1 MGLMSMFLKTRLAEV
16 PDEQHEQEQP
26 LFGVVLQ

>member
-1 MGLMSMFLKTRLAEV
+1 MSTVLKTRLAEV
-16 PDEQHEQEQP
+16 PAMQHEQKEP